1 MQNFIKIFYFHSDK
15 RNKRLLRRCLVIFF
29 CLFSNSAFAQSAI
42 AAKNGFALLKGKVL
56 DQQTQKPIPKASVSA
71 VSGKIKQS
79 TFTNSKGVYSLQ
91 LKVNSPKQPS
101 GYKVSSSKTGY
112 ITQTKQIWVR
122 SGKTYTLDFKLI
134 PANQP
139 PQITSI
145 TPPNNSE
152 FLSGASVLITVI
164 ASDPEGDALQ
174 YQFSIAGQIKQPWS
188 SNNTYT
194 WQTSEADTG
203 LNEIICEVKDS
214 KGAAA
219 SQNLS
224 YSIIN
229 PTVEETLQKVADNY
243 ALVNDKT
250 MDVTITS
257 QFNSESFGQ
266 TIYTRHYFKNP
277 DKQRTET
284 FSNPDRT
291 DNSMTEIQIVVGP
304 TVYLIEPIS
313 KSKSKRDISNELN
326 LTQEELNQMDEIY
339 HLQDFLIAHN
349 LSRKNNIQDLTDGLV
364 TIEAI
369 PKTSNGVYSK
379 LELQIDYFKGLRT
392 KSQTYLTE
400 NSQDKLKQS
409 IEIVNSEK
417 MSNGAWVSKKEAKT
431 LYLTDGN
438 LKMSFDFTNIQINTG
453 LADYLFD
460 PERQ

>member
-1 MQNFIKIFYFHSDK
+1 MLNAFILVNIFKKKIVLFIVGAVLFS
-15 RNKRLLRRCLVIFF
+15 
-29 CLFSNSAFAQSAI
+29 CLFLNSAFAQSTT
-42 AAKNGFALLKGKVL
+42 AAKKSFALLKGRVL
-56 DQQTQKPIPKASVSA
+56 DQQTQKPISKASVYA

-79 TFTNSKGVYSLQ
+79 TLTNSKGVYSLQ
-91 LKVNSPKQPS
+91 LKVNSTKQPAN
-101 GYKVSSSKTGY
+101 YKVSSSKTGY
-112 ITQTKQIWVR
+112 ITQNRQIWVR

-134 PANQP
+134 PSNQP

-145 TPPNNSE
+145 TPLSGSE
-152 FLSGASVLITVI
+152 FLSGANVLITVI

-188 SNNTYT
+188 SNNAYS
-194 WQTSEADTG
+194 WQTSEADIG
-203 LNEIICEVKDS
+203 LNEISCEVKDS
-214 KGAAA
+214 QGAAA

-224 YSIIN
+224 YSILN
-229 PTVEETLQKVADNY
+229 PTLEDILQKVADNY
-243 ALVNDKT
+243 ALVNDKI

-257 QFNSESFGQ
+257 QFNSQTFGQ

-291 DNSMTEIQIVVGP
+291 DNSMTEIQIVAGP

-339 HLQDFLIAHN
+339 HLQDFLTSHN
-349 LSRKNNIQDLTDGLV
+349 LSRKDNPQDLANGLV
-364 TIEAI
+364 TIEATSKI
-369 PKTSNGVYSK
+369 SNGVYSK
-379 LELQIDYFKGLRT
+379 LGIQIDYFKGLRR
-392 KSQTYLTE
+392 KSQTYLSE
-400 NSQDKLKQS
+400 NIQDKLRQS
-409 IEIVNSEK
+409 IEIVDSEE
-417 MSNGAWVSKKEAKT
+417 MSNGAWVPRKEVKT

-438 LKMSFDFTNIQINTG
+438 LTMTFDFANIQINTG